1 MTTTLKS
8 NEALSHGH
16 VMRIKK
22 EESKTINDQTNA
34 FFGRGGKITKLADN
48 QSGVEEDAKY
58 KFNIHKD
65 AK

>member
-34 FFGRGGKITKLADN
+34 FFGRGGKITELADN

-58 KFNIHKD
+58 KFYIPKES
-65 AK
+65 K